1 MPDNEGSTMV
11 DTLETIR
18 GVLDE
23 LEGLRRQRDEKM
35 RLQLR
40 AVIYSATEALQGLKK
55 SQGIL

>member
-1 MPDNEGSTMV
+1 MQDNEGRTMV

-23 LEGLRRQRDEKM
+23 LEGLRRQQDEKM

-55 SQGIL
+55 SPGIL